1 MIEERKERFDAL
13 YRSTRAKI
21 LAYALRR
28 VPSTEDAADV
38 LAETFTVAWRR
49 LEQAP
54 AGDAALL
61 WLYGIAHNVVRNNG
75 RSRRRRSQLVGRI
88 AQQVPETAWWDVAR
102 DEERLVALMCL
113 ARLPQDDR
121 EVLML
126 VAWEGLAP
134 SAVATVLECS
144 AGAARARIHR
154 ARRRLELAIHA
165 AEAEDNHRVDVSTNG
180 LGTPEADLFTND
192 TRGDKPQ

>member
-1 MIEERKERFDAL
+1 MTEERQERFDAL

-38 LAETFTVAWRR
+38 LAETFTVAWRK

-61 WLYGIAHNVVRNNG
+61 WLYGIAHNVVLNDG

-88 AQQVPETAWWDVAR
+88 AQQIPETQWWSVAR
-102 DEERLVALMCL
+102 DEDRLVALMCL
-113 ARLPQDDR
+113 ARLPRDDR

-134 SAVATVLECS
+134 SAIATVLGCS
-144 AGAARARIHR
+144 PGAARARIHR
-154 ARRRLELAIHA
+154 ARRRLELAIHTTGV
-165 AEAEDNHRVDVSTNG
+165 EEKHRTDVSTYG
-180 LGTPEADLFTND
+180 SATPVVDLFTND
-192 TRGDKPQ
+192 VKGDRPQ